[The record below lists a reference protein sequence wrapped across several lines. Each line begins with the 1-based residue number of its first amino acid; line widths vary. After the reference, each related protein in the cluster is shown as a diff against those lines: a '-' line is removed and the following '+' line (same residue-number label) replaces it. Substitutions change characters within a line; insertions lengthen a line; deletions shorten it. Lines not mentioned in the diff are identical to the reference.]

1 MRKPPPE
8 VFGLHFKVI
17 AEACGVSPKTAMRW
31 KTGQSVPPKT
41 ALMIIERDLGC
52 FSPAWRGWRIRGEEL
67 VSPEGWIITRNDVLA
82 TPLMRSQL
90 AIYQA
95 ENRALREILDHEEFD
110 EDQPL
115 PSQVTFE
122 VK

>member
-1 MRKPPPE
+1 M
-8 VFGLHFKVI
+8 L
-17 AEACGVSPKTAMRW
+17 
-31 KTGQSVPPKT
+31 
-41 ALMIIERDLGC
+41 ERDLQC
-52 FSPAWRGWRIRGEEL
+52 FSHAWRGWRIRGEEL
-67 VSPEGWIITRNDVLA
+67 ISPEGWIITRNDVLA

-95 ENRALREILDHEEFD
+95 ENRALREILDAEEFD